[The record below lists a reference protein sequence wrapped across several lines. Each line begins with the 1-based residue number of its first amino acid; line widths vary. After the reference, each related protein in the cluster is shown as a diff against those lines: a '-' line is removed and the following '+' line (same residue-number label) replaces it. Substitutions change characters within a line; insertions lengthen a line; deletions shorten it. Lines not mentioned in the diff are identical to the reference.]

1 MMQMADP
8 NGEAASAEF
17 ILVCMPTHANDC
29 LAKYVYV
36 SISSVIFCLRP
47 FCLLFSSIASE
58 NDKLMGF
65 YYFVEV

>member
-17 ILVCMPTHANDC
+17 ISVYLPTHANDC

-36 SISSVIFCLRP
+36 AVSCVNSCLI
-47 FCLLFSSIASE
+47 FSSSIVSE
-58 NDKLMGF
+58 KSQMNEILLSCESVVG
-65 YYFVEV
+65 